1 MSRAHRTDPPRTQG
15 TNRLISQTSSGIAFL
30 RLVSLSLQLYIWL
43 RRQSLSSFESPRLA
57 LPFLFPFTAPFNIL
71 ASTPVVTF
79 AAIPVVVP
87 FNLLAYKPDE
97 VGEPRRGLTPPTL
110 RRQPPLAVAQFRG
123 DFFGSQKQ
131 SPFLIYIIIGLHI
144 KSKLD

>member
-15 TNRLISQTSSGIAFL
+15 TNRLINQTSSGIAFL

-57 LPFLFPFTAPFNIL
+57 LPFLFPFMTPFNIL

-87 FNLLAYKPDE
+87 FTLRAYKPDE

-123 DFFGSQKQ
+123 DFFRKSEAV
-131 SPFLIYIIIGLHI
+131 SFFNIYYNRLTY
-144 KSKLD
+144 